1 MPTKDQQSNSN
12 RQRIQFAFNAE
23 VGTPI
28 GILFRYLIKPER
40 SHSREQKHKGIDA
53 MSAFW
58 KPFAYQEQGNLTE
71 EELQAIARDAIEA
84 LSRQMELISQTFGVE
99 RPSSIAPASQL
110 KDEVRQAVREAL
122 QELGGS
128 EAIASSPQP
137 PPSGVAS
144 LPAIAKPNPTEVEG
158 IDFDEDVLLG
168 DLFENADIAA

>member
-1 MPTKDQQSNSN
+1 MPAKDQQSNSN

-84 LSRQMELISQTFGVE
+84 LTRQADLIRQTFGIE
-99 RPSSIAPASQL
+99 RSEAPSQL

-122 QELGGS
+122 QDLGGS
-128 EAIASSPQP
+128 GAIAISPQP
-137 PPSGVAS
+137 TSSEVTS
-144 LPAIAKPNPTEVEG
+144 LAAIAKPNLTEVEG
-158 IDFDEDVLLG
+158 VDFDEDALLG